1 VNEGRTT
8 IIFAAVAAVSFGL
21 AWWSRPA
28 TISSE
33 RDLEG
38 EIIGNPVFA
47 SFEDPGSASSFQI
60 VKFNEELGRLSR
72 FEIARDRD
80 TNMWRLPSYDDYP
93 ADAAEQVRDATTPL
107 IGLTVLDIASFDRGD
122 HSLYG
127 VINPDDEAL
136 SAAETGVGML
146 VRVKDDK
153 DQIVASL
160 IIGKEVGQAEGQR
173 YVRNPIEDAVYIV
186 ELDTTPFSTDFTKWI
201 KGELLGVRG
210 FDITDIGLRNY
221 AVLPTQRGL
230 QLRRNFDADVS
241 FDPTTSKWNL
251 DKLLTYEGAT
261 ATETA
266 LAEGEQ
272 LQSQALNDL
281 RTAVQD
287 LKIVGVRR
295 KPSGLS
301 ADLKAEKALLDNEES
316 LRSLQEQGFFPGETD
331 NGIEIYATGGETLI
345 GTKDGVQYLLRFGE
359 SITAVSGDEEQGGE
373 EETGLNRYLLVTASI
388 DDSKF
393 PPPELQPVPETVE
406 EMLQAE
412 RAAASP
418 AAPAQEPPAQEPPA
432 EERVTEEPVG
442 DEAGSAEAA
451 PPASAEPAPASA
463 EEQSATAEDPTDAP
477 AAEVPSESAEESTGT
492 EPSSDPPVTEESPED
507 PAASDDEEDELN
519 QCGPQEEDSEQETAQ
534 DPEPAQEQVSEPSP
548 PTTEAA
554 SAQEAAAAPVA
565 EQGAAQET
573 APQDPATPPP
583 ADDKVETAEELQER
597 LEFVQAT
604 IAKENQR
611 KLDERNEKIDQARKK
626 AQELNARFA
635 NWYYIVSDSGYRKLT
650 LSREQLIGAA
660 TSQTPAPPAFGNPG
674 GGLPP
679 GFPGFPPQP

>member
-1 VNEGRTT
+1 MNEGRTT
-8 IIFAAVAAVSFGL
+8 IIFAAVAAASFGL

-47 SFEDPGSASSFQI
+47 SFEDPSAASSFQI
-60 VKFNEELGRLSR
+60 VKFNEELGHLSR
-72 FEIARDRD
+72 FEIARDGEA
-80 TNMWRLPSYDDYP
+80 NMWRLPSYDDYP

-160 IIGKEVGQAEGQR
+160 IVGKEVGQVEGQR

-210 FDITDIGLRNY
+210 FDITNIGLRNY

-230 QLRRNFDADVS
+230 EVRRNFDANVS
-241 FDPTTSKWNL
+241 FDSTTSKWSL
-251 DKLLTYEGAT
+251 DKMLTYEGANT
-261 ATETA
+261 AETA
-266 LAEGEQ
+266 LTEDEQ
-272 LQSQALNDL
+272 LQNAALNDL

-301 ADLKAEKALLDNEES
+301 AELKAETALLENEES

-331 NGIEIYATGGETLI
+331 NGIEIYATGGETLV

-359 SITAVSGDEEQGGE
+359 SITSSSGDDDEQNE
-373 EETGLNRYLLVTASI
+373 EENSGLKRYLLVTASI
-388 DDSKF
+388 DESKF
-393 PPPELQPVPETVE
+393 PPPELEHVPQTVE
-406 EMLQAE
+406 EMLAAE
-412 RAAASP
+412 RAAAPAPVEVPAEVP
-418 AAPAQEPPAQEPPA
+418 AAPVAPATEETGSEAATDAEATPENPPATTDET
-432 EERVTEEPVG
+432 TE
-442 DEAGSAEAA
+442 
-451 PPASAEPAPASA
+451 
-463 EEQSATAEDPTDAP
+463 AP
-477 AAEVPSESAEESTGT
+477 AAENAAEST
-492 EPSSDPPVTEESPED
+492 ED
-507 PAASDDEEDELN
+507 PANEDPATEDPATEDDGETPANNDEEQLN
-519 QCGPQEEDSEQETAQ
+519 QCGPQAEDAEQ
-534 DPEPAQEQVSEPSP
+534 DPV
-548 PTTEAA
+548 
-554 SAQEAAAAPVA
+554 V
-565 EQGAAQET
+565 EQGAPSVT
-573 APQDPATPPP
+573 TPQDPATAPPTDAP
-583 ADDKVETAEELQER
+583 QETAEELEER
-597 LEFVQAT
+597 LEFVQST

-611 KLDERNEKIDQARKK
+611 KLDEQKEKKDQARKK

-650 LSREQLIGAA
+650 LSREQLIGSKTAEPAA
-660 TSQTPAPPAFGNPG
+660 APAFGNPG